1 MEICKLTGIIPD
13 IQSAIKIGKDCIR
26 IQFDIPKTDEKNQLQ
41 IGEVMKLIQA
51 NSMGDMVFRIT
62 IEGVKQ

>member
-13 IQSAIKIGKDCIR
+13 IQSAIKIGKDCSR
-26 IQFDIPKTDEKNQLQ
+26 IQFDIPKTDENNQLQ

-51 NSMGDMVFRIT
+51 NSMDNIVFKIT
-62 IEGVKQ
+62 IEGVKR